1 MVELKDYTKQ
11 SIVNA
16 VQFKKV
22 KNAMDNANMKMTKG
36 DLVRTWKNKLS
47 EGDLKAIN
55 PSKLGRAGRPPNP
68 KPKPKAT
75 SSSGTQTTD
84 VPKRQARKR
93 KSTKNQNP
101 TKSTTKQ
108 TNITKFLK

>member
-22 KNAMDNANMKMTKG
+22 KNAMHNANMKMTKG

-47 EGDLKAIN
+47 ESDLKAVN

-68 KPKPKAT
+68 KPKAT
-75 SSSGTQTTD
+75 SSSGTQTQTQ
-84 VPKRQARKR
+84 PKQK
-93 KSTKNQNP
+93 KVKTTQKN
-101 TKSTTKQ
+101 KITTYL
-108 TNITKFLK
+108 LK